1 MPLTFSNDNMEVS
14 KTLRVP
20 ILRRILGC
28 QEGWKRGNIR
38 RKRCR
43 LSVYNVKWRRGS
55 VVFVI
60 MMSSMRGAAE
70 YPPNGNII
78 AQLSK
83 KSFSN
88 RSIHYNACFLF
99 TDGVLWQDLTAGSP
113 SVHFKPR
120 PWQRGW
126 KCSIVTFF
134 SG

>member
-1 MPLTFSNDNMEVS
+1 MSRGME
-14 KTLRVP
+14 
-20 ILRRILGC
+20 
-28 QEGWKRGNIR
+28 EGNIR
-38 RKRCR
+38 RKRC
-43 LSVYNVKWRRGS
+43 LSLYNVKWRRGS

-70 YPPNGNII
+70 NPPNGNII